1 MTQLKHNLSKV
12 TLDKESWGLICDAIE
27 IAIGDSD
34 FNTSCNERFDGMED
48 IMKDI
53 VKEIEQQSGCQTKED

>member
-1 MTQLKHNLSKV
+1 MKPNISRVILQIE
-12 TLDKESWGLICDAIE
+12 DWGMICDAIE

-34 FNTSCNERFDGMED
+34 FNSVCNERFECMKN

-53 VKEIEQQSGCQTKED
+53 VKNIEKQSGCQTKDD

>member
-1 MTQLKHNLSKV
+1 MTQLKHNKSSV
-12 TLDKESWGLICDAIE
+12 ILDKEDFGLICDAIE

-34 FNTSCNERFDGMED
+34 FNTSCNERFDSMKD

-53 VKEIEQQSGCQTKED
+53 IKEIEKQSGCQTKED